1 MEMNEAGQNCEEKAD
16 RQVIKKA
23 EQRCVNDSDR
33 RRHCDRVLQKA
44 SSHSLIDPVGIGI
57 LPAESTRHR
66 GALNICDAG
75 KFFHPAQDSREVV
88 FIVVR
93 QFF

>member
-33 RRHCDRVLQKA
+33 RRRCDRVLQKA
-44 SSHSLIDPVGIGI
+44 SSHSLIDP
-57 LPAESTRHR
+57 LESAFCPPNQLVIE
-66 GALNICDAG
+66 AL
-75 KFFHPAQDSREVV
+75 
-88 FIVVR
+88 
-93 QFF
+93 